1 MPVFVNNLQDKV
13 SIEDGLEEL
22 LIAVV
27 DEALR
32 DSGIAGDP
40 EVSLVFVDDEY
51 IADLN
56 RQYRSVEGPTD
67 VLSFA
72 LQEGEP
78 MPGGEEEG
86 PMLGDVVISL
96 ETATRQ
102 AGEYGHSFQRETAY
116 LTVHGV
122 LHLLGF
128 DHGTGPEKQQM
139 REREE
144 AILNRVLPS
153 GGSKT

>member
-13 SIEDGLEEL
+13 PVDGKIEEL

-27 DEALR
+27 EEMLR
-32 DSGIAGDP
+32 DSGVGGDP
-40 EVSLVFVDDEY
+40 EVSLVFVDDDY
-51 IADLN
+51 IAGLN
-56 RQYRSVEGPTD
+56 MQYRSVAGPTD

-96 ETATRQ
+96 ETAVRQ
-102 AGEYGHSFQRETAY
+102 AGEYGHSFQREVAY

-128 DHGTGPEKQQM
+128 DHGTEEEKKLM
-139 REREE
+139 RTREE
-144 AILNRVLPS
+144 TILNHVLP
-153 GGSKT
+153 GGRI